1 MPKYTLLELVQ
12 KAARAIDSDEIAS
25 ISDTPES
32 LDIAAI
38 AEDTFYE
45 LISKRD
51 WPHLRTLVQGTAS
64 VTYPSYMGIPVRVRE
79 IDSVRYN
86 RKKTAGAVDL
96 YEEIIYLD
104 PESFLDLQN
113 NLNSSASNVTTA
125 TDPSGVTYN
134 IRNDIAPSYYT
145 SFDDEWLAFNSYNA
159 TLDNNLQSSKS
170 QIVVIR
176 DPVWT
181 SSDVFVPDL
190 PIEAFPLLISELIVN
205 VGMVFNQEANAK
217 EEQKAARQMRRM
229 AGKSWTV
236 ERNIGIPYYGRK

>member
-1 MPKYTLLELVQ
+1 
-12 KAARAIDSDEIAS
+12 
-25 ISDTPES
+25 
-32 LDIAAI
+32 
-38 AEDTFYE
+38 
-45 LISKRD
+45 
-51 WPHLRTLVQGTAS
+51 
-64 VTYPSYMGIPVRVRE
+64 MGIPVRVRE

-86 RKKTAGAVDL
+86 RKKTSDAIDA

-113 NLNSSASNVTTA
+113 NLNSSASNVSTA

-134 IRNDIAPSYYT
+134 IRNDLAPSYYT
-145 SFDDEWLAFNSYNA
+145 SFDDVWLAFNSYNA
-159 TLDNNLQSSKS
+159 TLDSNLQASKS

-181 SSDVFVPDL
+181 SSDAFVPDL

-236 ERNIGIPYYGRK
+236 ERNIGIPDYGRK